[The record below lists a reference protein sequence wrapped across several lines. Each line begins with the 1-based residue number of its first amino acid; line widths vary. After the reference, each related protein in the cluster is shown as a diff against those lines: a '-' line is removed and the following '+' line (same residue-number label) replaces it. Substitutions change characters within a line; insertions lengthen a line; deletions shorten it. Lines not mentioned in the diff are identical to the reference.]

1 MTKWEVVL
9 TREGGCE
16 FVLKSINNK
25 LHLSIDRDSDAY
37 GSRAGQGRA
46 LALKGNTIFRP
57 ANGS

>member
-16 FVLKSINNK
+16 FVMKSINNK

-37 GSRAGQGRA
+37 SSRAGQGS
-46 LALKGNTIFRP
+46 GIE
-57 ANGS
+57 G